1 MIAAR
6 KQRWAIIILVIFL
19 IGLLLRIIFFN
30 TTLMPLTE
38 SRASYRQIGMPV
50 LVVVYYEALCPDS
63 KFFITKQLLDTY
75 KVAADIMEV
84 QLVPYGKATTKEEN
98 GKLSFDCQHGA
109 LECQANVYH
118 ACAVESIGDPL
129 VRIEVVTCMI
139 RDNRFPKEAMLRCA
153 EECGLEDK
161 DRIQKCVDSSQGT
174 ALLKLNGEVTHALR
188 PSITFIPTI
197 TIDGSQGRQPSIL
210 KNLLS
215 EVCKAAGSSDLAN
228 KICKKNI

>member
-6 KQRWAIIILVIFL
+6 KQRWAIIML
-19 IGLLLRIIFFN
+19 
-30 TTLMPLTE
+30 E
-38 SRASYRQIGMPV
+38 STASYRQIGVPV
-50 LVVVYYEALCPDS
+50 LVIVYYEALCPDS

-84 QLVPYGKATTKEEN
+84 QLVPYGKATTKEDN
-98 GKLSFDCQHGA
+98 GKLSFYCQHGVI
-109 LECQANVYH
+109 ECQANMYH

-153 EECGLEDK
+153 KECRLEDI
-161 DRIQKCVDSSQGT
+161 DRIQKCVDSGQGG
-174 ALLKLNGEVTHALR
+174 ALLKLNGEATHALR

-215 EVCKAAGSSDLAN
+215 EVCKAAGGTELAK
-228 KICKKNI
+228 KICKNF